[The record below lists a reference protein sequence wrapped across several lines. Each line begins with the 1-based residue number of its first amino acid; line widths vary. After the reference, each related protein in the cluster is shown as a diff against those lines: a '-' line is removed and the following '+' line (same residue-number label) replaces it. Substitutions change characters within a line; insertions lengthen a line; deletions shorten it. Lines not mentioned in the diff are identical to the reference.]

1 MKKLSLDDYHKLRR
15 LVYHGGTPLLF
26 VQWRCAFE
34 NGDPED
40 VLSVLACY
48 QNADG
53 GFGHALEASCCGMK
67 NAILKS

>member
-1 MKKLSLDDYHKLRR
+1 
-15 LVYHGGTPLLF
+15 VYRGATPLLF
-26 VQWRCAFE
+26 AQWRCAFE

-40 VLSVLACY
+40 VLGALACY

-67 NAILKS
+67 NVIHKS